1 MDRRRGALA
10 AQSEKGWNR
19 REMLG
24 AAALLAAVI
33 GVPVATVK
41 LSGLDAD
48 EAPTDRQRALLREV
62 SQLVLP
68 RTTTPGA
75 GEVGTGDFVALA
87 LAHGLEGSRKPLPS
101 DAPAAFL
108 KHRRRDG
115 SINHVGWLEAEL
127 DRRAGS
133 DFLSAAPAKRQATL
147 AALDADAYAP
157 DVREHPWRTLK
168 GLILTGYYTS
178 EVGGAQELQFELVP
192 GRFDPDVPVKPGD
205 RAFSSDWTAVDF
217 G

>member
-1 MDRRRGALA
+1 
-10 AQSEKGWNR
+10 
-19 REMLG
+19 MLG
-24 AAALLAAVI
+24 AAALLAAVVGI
-33 GVPVATVK
+33 PVTAIK
-41 LSGLDAD
+41 MSALDED
-48 EAPTDRQRALLREV
+48 DAPSDRQRAMLHEV

-75 GEVGTGDFVALA
+75 GEVGAGDFVALA
-87 LAHGLEGSRKPLPS
+87 LAHGLEDSRKPLPK
-101 DAPAAFL
+101 DAPSAFL
-108 KHRRRDG
+108 SHKRRDG
-115 SINHVGWLEAEL
+115 SIDHIGWLEAEL
-127 DRRAGS
+127 DRRAGA
-133 DFLSAAPAKRQATL
+133 DFLAAAPAVRQTAL

-192 GRFDPDVPVKPGD
+192 GRFDPDVPVTPET
-205 RAFSSDWTAVDF
+205 RSYSSDWTAVDF